1 MIKPRILIVDDE
13 PAFIR
18 LLSLVLE
25 RTGRYSVRQESEAT
39 RAVAVAE
46 DFHPDLIVLD
56 FIMPRTDGLSIAQQL
71 RSDPQFSEV
80 PIIFLSAT
88 VLNTTDGNPTIGG
101 FPAYTKPIGV
111 ADLLKAID
119 RHLAAAQCN

>member
-18 LLSLVLE
+18 LLSLILE

-39 RAVAVAE
+39 RAIAVAE
-46 DFHPDLIVLD
+46 EFHPDLILLD
-56 FIMPRTDGLSIAQQL
+56 FIMPRSDGLSIAQQL
-71 RSDPQFSEV
+71 RSDPRFSQV
-80 PIIFLSAT
+80 PIVFLSAT
-88 VLNTTDGNPTIGG
+88 VLATGVGAPTIGG

-111 ADLLKAID
+111 GELLKAID
-119 RHLAAAQCN
+119 SHLAIAHRN